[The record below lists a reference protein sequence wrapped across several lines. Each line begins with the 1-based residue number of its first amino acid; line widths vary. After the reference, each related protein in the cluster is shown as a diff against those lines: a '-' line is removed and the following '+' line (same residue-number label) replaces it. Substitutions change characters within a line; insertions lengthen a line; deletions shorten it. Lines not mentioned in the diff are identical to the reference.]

1 MPGITLLHMVDQSTV
16 QRLLDHVTFGHGAH
30 FLLEVL
36 LLQFAGVFLTFQFS
50 NSLLVQVSN
59 PDLFTQAYAAASIVF
74 IGILLLF
81 TAKMRKR
88 TFSSTLYT
96 RFRLIVSIFGYLVAS
111 GVIILFGY
119 ILLILTIT
127 GWTGLS
133 RLDYVFSAMLT
144 VLFAALLAV
153 GYHARV
159 VDEQPSRSTIVG
171 TITAWQESLSWVD
184 EDERSHAKQEA
195 YDEFNDRME
204 DLSDLLSHAK
214 TVEGK
219 QLQSDFEDWREHF
232 DAHSELSKE
241 TIIRGQGENKNEQL
255 AEEHQ
260 ELQSIRRR
268 LRILAG
274 EQE

>member
-1 MPGITLLHMVDQSTV
+1 MADQMTL
-16 QRLLDHVTFGHGAH
+16 QRLLDHVTFGHGPH

-50 NSLLVQVSN
+50 SSLLVQVSN
-59 PDLFTQAYAAASIVF
+59 PDLFIQAYAATSIVF
-74 IGILLLF
+74 LGILFLF

-96 RFRLIVSIFGYLVAS
+96 RFHLIVSVFGYLVAS
-111 GVIILFGY
+111 GVIIVFGY
-119 ILLILTIT
+119 ILLILTTT
-127 GWTGLS
+127 GWTSLN

-144 VLFAALLAV
+144 VLFASLLAV

-159 VDEQPSRSTIVG
+159 VDDQPSRDTIVE
-171 TITAWQESLSWVD
+171 TISAWQESLSWVD

-195 YDEFNDRME
+195 YDEFSDRMD

-219 QLQSDFEDWREHF
+219 QLRSDFEDWQEHF
-232 DAHSELSKE
+232 DGHSELSKE
-241 TIIRGQGENKNEQL
+241 TIIRGQGETKNEQL
-255 AEEHQ
+255 AKEHQ
-260 ELQSIRRR
+260 ELRSIRQR